1 MPGSSCFSVHMVKLR
16 FSPAA
21 SVTPTD
27 SGVILRSDLGTFQL
41 HGSDVR
47 LFVNEIVPLLDGT
60 RDADLIADALPG
72 YTRSSVHSFLELLAE
87 KGLVERVQENEEN
100 TPGALER
107 WAPQQRF
114 FHKFGLGDGYT
125 RLLKSRVLIVGLEPW
140 GCSLASELA
149 ASGVGK
155 IHLLENGL
163 ISHDDLLSVRYFE
176 PSHLGAKRRDVV
188 QAALSRMAPW
198 CNVSTAPLFLS
209 GAGELSVEDDSWDLI
224 VTGLNA
230 DDLYLLLRV
239 SRYAHAAC
247 VRTLFGHLDGV
258 EAWIGPA
265 VVPGETACWNCFRL
279 RRLANAENIKSE
291 HDIDANLLAGP
302 DQPRARS
309 FLAPMAAQTGQ
320 MLAMEA
326 VKLLTHF
333 TPSRLPGRIY
343 VQNLISGKGQFH
355 TVIRMPWCEFCGG
368 ATSSGKRP
376 GGAVLLKCEDE
387 PSTDDTEADKPES
400 RLSDVGDIEG
410 LRNLL
415 EGWIDPR
422 VGIIRGLFASKD
434 AAYASPL
441 MTASAVL
448 CNYTEGSL
456 QPAFHQ
462 NDLPPEMGAGKGLT
476 ILDAYIGAIGEAI
489 ERYSASRYRLED
501 LRVSSFNS
509 LTGNALD
516 PRRLCLYDE
525 GQYQQADF
533 PFARFDP
540 DQPIHWVNGYWFD
553 NNERVWV
560 PALPA
565 FFNFQCSPDEY
576 FCQVSS
582 SALAAGSD
590 LDDAALRATFELIER
605 DAAMVSWMCQ
615 IPGERLR
622 IDTSVGPEVE
632 EIVRCLG
639 EDGIDV
645 ELYLMDLGTGIP
657 TVFGVGLGDGVAHPA
672 AAVSLAA
679 HISLRAAVRKAILE
693 LAHFSPLI
701 ERLMKE
707 RKIPQSPDEVVS
719 LEDHALYYVP
729 RDRLHAF
736 DFLRKGSSQAV
747 SITGRINEQPATVSS
762 CAELLGKAGLRVAI
776 VDVTSPDVA
785 GSPFRVARA
794 LGMDM
799 QPIHFGHRFARLAN
813 PRLKSFLGN
822 RALNPH
828 PHPIA

>member
-1 MPGSSCFSVHMVKLR
+1 MAKLR

-41 HGSDVR
+41 DGSDVR
-47 LFVNEIVPLLDGT
+47 LFVTEIVPLLDGT
-60 RDADLIADALPG
+60 RDVDLIADALPG

-87 KGLVERVQENEEN
+87 KGLVERVQETEED
-100 TPGALER
+100 TSGALER
-107 WAPQQRF
+107 WIPQQRF
-114 FHKFGLGDGYT
+114 FHKYGLDDGNT
-125 RLLKSRVLIVGLEPW
+125 RLRNSRVLIVGLEPW
-140 GCSLASELA
+140 GCVLASELA

-163 ISHDDLLSVRYFE
+163 IGHDDLLSVRYFE
-176 PSHLGAKRRDVV
+176 LSNLGAKRRDVV
-188 QAALSRMAPW
+188 QAVLSRMAPW

-209 GAGELSVEDDSWDLI
+209 GEGEFSVEGDSWDLI
-224 VTGLNA
+224 LTALTA

-239 SRYAHAAC
+239 SRYAHAAG

-279 RRLANAENIKSE
+279 RRLANAEHIKSA
-291 HDIDANLLAGP
+291 HDIDATLLAGP
-302 DQPRARS
+302 EQPRARS
-309 FLAPMAAQTGQ
+309 FLAPMAALTGQ

-333 TPSRLPGRIY
+333 TPSRLPGRVY
-343 VQNLISGKGQFH
+343 VQNLISGKSQFH
-355 TVIRMPWCEFCGG
+355 TVIRMPWCELCGG
-368 ATSSGKRP
+368 AVSSGKRP
-376 GGAVLLKCEDE
+376 GGAAPLKNEDE
-387 PSTDDTEADKPES
+387 PSNDDKEADKRKS
-400 RLSDVGDIEG
+400 RLSDVRDIEE

-415 EGWIDPR
+415 EGWIDPQ
-422 VGIIRGLFASKD
+422 VGIIRGLFASKGGAD
-434 AAYASPL
+434 ANPL

-448 CNYTEGSL
+448 SNYTEGSACSHNDS
-456 QPAFHQ
+456 QPII
-462 NDLPPEMGAGKGLT
+462 GSGKGLT
-476 ILDAYIGAIGEAI
+476 DLDAYIGGIGEAI
-489 ERYSASRYRLED
+489 ERYSASRYKLED

-509 LTGNALD
+509 FDGDALD

-525 GQYQQADF
+525 SQYEEADF

-540 DQPIHWVNGYWFD
+540 DQPIHWVEGYWFG

-560 PALPA
+560 PALPV
-565 FFNFQCSPDEY
+565 FFNFQVEPHEY

-582 SALAAGSD
+582 SGLAAGSD
-590 LDDAALRATFELIER
+590 LNDAALRATFELIER
-605 DAAMVSWMCQ
+605 DAVMLSWMCQ
-615 IPGERLR
+615 LPGERLR
-622 IDTSVGPEVE
+622 IDASVSAELH
-632 EIVRCLG
+632 EIVRRLG
-639 EDGIDV
+639 EDGVEV
-645 ELYLMDLGTGIP
+645 ELYLLDLGTGIP
-657 TVFGVGLGDGVAHPA
+657 TVVGVGIGDGENHPA

-679 HISLRAAVRKAILE
+679 HASLPVAVRKAILE
-693 LAHFSPLI
+693 LAHFSPFI
-701 ERLMKE
+701 ARLMKE
-707 RKIPQSPDEVVS
+707 KKIPQSPDEVVS

-729 RDRLHAF
+729 GDRLQAF
-736 DFLRKGSSQAV
+736 DYLREGSGKAV
-747 SITGRINEQPATVSS
+747 SVADRIGELPATASS
-762 CAELLGKAGLRVAI
+762 CAERLARAGLSVAI

-794 LGMDM
+794 IGMDM

-813 PRLKSFLGN
+813 PRLKSFLGS

-828 PHPIA
+828 PHPVA

>member
-1 MPGSSCFSVHMVKLR
+1 MPTSKLR

-27 SGVILRSDLGTFQL
+27 SGVILRSDLETFQL
-41 HGSDVR
+41 EGSDVR
-47 LFVNEIVPLLDGT
+47 LFVKEIVPLLDGT

-72 YTRSSVHSFLELLAE
+72 YTRSSVHSFLELLVE
-87 KGLVERVQENEEN
+87 KGLVEQVQENEGD
-100 TPGALER
+100 TSGALER
-107 WAPQQRF
+107 WTPQQRF
-114 FHKFGLGDGYT
+114 FHKYRLDDGVT
-125 RLLKSRVLIVGLEPW
+125 RLQKSQVLIVGLEPW
-140 GCSLASELA
+140 GCVLASELA

-155 IHLLENGL
+155 IHLLESGV
-163 ISHDDLLSVRYFE
+163 IGHEDLLSVRYFE
-176 PSHLGAKRRDVV
+176 SSNLGAKRRDVV
-188 QAALSRMAPW
+188 QAVLSRMAPW
-198 CNVSTAPLFLS
+198 CNVSTDPLFLS
-209 GAGELSVEDDSWDLI
+209 GEGELNVEGDSWDLI
-224 VTGLNA
+224 VTALTA

-239 SRYAHAAC
+239 SRYAHAAG

-279 RRLANAENIKSE
+279 RRLANAEHIKAE
-291 HDIDANLLAGP
+291 HDIDATLLAGP
-302 DQPRARS
+302 GQPRARAL
-309 FLAPMAAQTGQ
+309 LAPMAALTGQ
-320 MLAMEA
+320 ILAMEA

-333 TPSRLPGRIY
+333 TPSRLPARVY
-343 VQNLISGKGQFH
+343 VQNLISGKSQFH
-355 TVIRMPWCEFCGG
+355 TVIRMPWCELCGG
-368 ATSSGKRP
+368 AVSSVKRP
-376 GGAVLLKCEDE
+376 GGAVSPKNEDE
-387 PSTDDTEADKPES
+387 TSEDNTEGDKRVS
-400 RLSDVGDIEG
+400 RLSDVADIEG

-415 EGWIDPR
+415 DGWIDPQ
-422 VGIIRGLFASKD
+422 VGIIRGLFASKGGAD
-434 AAYASPL
+434 ASLL

-448 CNYTEGSL
+448 CKYTDGAL
-456 QPAFHQ
+456 RPAFHE
-462 NDLPPEMGAGKGLT
+462 NESSPDMGAGKGLT
-476 ILDAYIGAIGEAI
+476 VLDAYIGAIGEAF

-509 LTGNALD
+509 FIGDALD
-516 PRRLCLYDE
+516 PRRLCLYDDS
-525 GQYQQADF
+525 QYEEADF

-540 DQPIHWVNGYWFD
+540 DQPIHWVEGYWFG

-565 FFNFQCSPDEY
+565 FFNFHASPQEY

-582 SALAAGSD
+582 SGLAAGSD
-590 LDDAALRATFELIER
+590 LNDAALRATFELIER
-605 DAAMVSWMCQ
+605 DAAMLSWMCQ
-615 IPGERLR
+615 IPGERLK
-622 IDTSVGPEVE
+622 IDASLGPELH
-632 EIVRCLG
+632 EIVRRLK

-657 TVFGVGLGDGVAHPA
+657 TVFVIGLGDGEAHPA

-679 HISLRAAVRKAILE
+679 HTSLPVAVRKAILE

-729 RDRLHAF
+729 RDRLQAF
-736 DFLRKGSSQAV
+736 DFLRQGSGTAV
-747 SITGRINEQPATVSS
+747 SVTDRIGELRATASS
-762 CAELLGKAGLRVAI
+762 CAERLAKGGLSVAI

>member
-1 MPGSSCFSVHMVKLR
+1 MAKLR

-41 HGSDVR
+41 DGSDVR
-47 LFVNEIVPLLDGT
+47 LFVEEIVPLLDGT

-72 YTRSSVHSFLELLAE
+72 YARSSVHSFLELLVE
-87 KGLVERVQENEEN
+87 KGLVEPVQETEED
-100 TPGALER
+100 PSGALER
-107 WAPQQRF
+107 WTSQQRF
-114 FHKFGLGDGYT
+114 FHKYGLDDGNT
-125 RLLKSRVLIVGLEPW
+125 QLQKSRVLIVGLEPW
-140 GCSLASELA
+140 GCVLASELA
-149 ASGVGK
+149 ASGVGT
-155 IHLLENGL
+155 IHLLESGV
-163 ISHDDLLSVRYFE
+163 ISHDDLLAVRYFE
-176 PSHLGAKRRDVV
+176 PSNLGAKRRDIV
-188 QAALSRMAPW
+188 QAFISRMAPR

-209 GAGELSVEDDSWDLI
+209 GEGEFSVEDNSWDLI
-224 VTGLNA
+224 LTALTA

-239 SRYAHAAC
+239 SRYAHAAGVC
-247 VRTLFGHLDGV
+247 TLFGHLDGV

-279 RRLANAENIKSE
+279 RRLANAEHIKSE
-291 HDIDANLLAGP
+291 HDIDATLLAGP
-302 DQPRARS
+302 GQPRARA
-309 FLAPMAAQTGQ
+309 FLAPMAALTGQ

-326 VKLLTHF
+326 VKLLTRF
-333 TPSRLPGRIY
+333 TPSRQPGRVY

-355 TVIRMPWCEFCGG
+355 TVIRMPWCELCGG
-368 ATSSGKRP
+368 AGGSGRRP
-376 GGAVLLKCEDE
+376 GGTVPLKNEDK
-387 PSTDDTEADKPES
+387 PSEDNTEADKRVS
-400 RLSDVGDIEG
+400 RLSDVGDIEE

-422 VGIIRGLFASKD
+422 VGIIRGLFASKGGAD
-434 AAYASPL
+434 ASLL

-456 QPAFHQ
+456 RPAFHQ
-462 NDLPPEMGAGKGLT
+462 NESQPDMGAGKGLT
-476 ILDAYIGAIGEAI
+476 VLDAYIGAIGEAV

-509 LTGNALD
+509 FAEEALD
-516 PRRLCLYDE
+516 PRRLCLYDDS
-525 GQYQQADF
+525 QYEQADF

-540 DQPIHWVNGYWFD
+540 DQPIHWVEGYWFG

-565 FFNFQCSPDEY
+565 FFNFQTSPQEY

-582 SALAAGSD
+582 SGLAAGSD

-605 DAAMVSWMCQ
+605 DAAMLSWMCQ
-615 IPGERLR
+615 IPGERLK
-622 IDTSVGPEVE
+622 IDASIGPELH
-632 EIVRCLG
+632 EIVRRLE

-657 TVFGVGLGDGVAHPA
+657 TVFAVGLGDGEAHPA
-672 AAVSLAA
+672 AAVSLAG
-679 HISLRAAVRKAILE
+679 HGSLSVAVRKAILE

-707 RKIPQSPDEVVS
+707 KKIPQSPDEVVS

-729 RDRLHAF
+729 RDRLPAF
-736 DFLRKGSSQAV
+736 DFLRKGSDQAV
-747 SITGRINEQPATVSS
+747 PITDRIGESPATAGS
-762 CAELLGKAGLRVAI
+762 CAERLAKAGLRIAI

-794 LGMDM
+794 LGADM

>member
-1 MPGSSCFSVHMVKLR
+1 MVKLR

-41 HGSDVR
+41 NGSDVR
-47 LFVNEIVPLLDGT
+47 LFVNEIVLLLDGT
-60 RDADLIADALPG
+60 RDADLIAESLPG
-72 YTRSSVHSFLELLAE
+72 YTRSSVHSFIELLTE
-87 KGLVERVQENEEN
+87 KGLVERVLENERDSL
-100 TPGALER
+100 GALER

-114 FHKFGLGDGYT
+114 FHKYGLDDGNA
-125 RLLKSRVLIVGLEPW
+125 RLQKSRVLIVGLEPW
-140 GCSLASELA
+140 GCILASELV

-155 IHLLENGL
+155 IHLLDNGL
-163 ISHDDLLSVRYFE
+163 IGHDELLSVRYFE
-176 PSHLGAKRRDVV
+176 PSNLGAKRRDVV
-188 QAALSRMAPW
+188 QAVLSRMAPW
-198 CNVSTAPLFLS
+198 CDVSTAPLFLS
-209 GAGELSVEDDSWDLI
+209 GAGELSVEHDSWDLI

-239 SRYAHAAC
+239 SRYAHAAG

-279 RRLANAENIKSE
+279 RRLANAEHIKSA
-291 HDIDANLLAGP
+291 HDLDATLLAGP
-302 DQPRARS
+302 DQPRARA

-320 MLAMEA
+320 MLTMEA

-333 TPSRLPGRIY
+333 TTSRLPGRVYI
-343 VQNLISGKGQFH
+343 QNLTSRKGQFH
-355 TVIRMPWCEFCGG
+355 TVIRMPWCELCGG
-368 ATSSGKRP
+368 AASSGKRP
-376 GGAVLLKCEDE
+376 GGAASLKNEDE
-387 PSTDDTEADKPES
+387 PSNDDKEADKPKP
-400 RLSDVGDIEG
+400 RLSDVENIEA

-415 EGWIDPR
+415 EGWVDPR
-422 VGIIRGLFASKD
+422 VGIIRGLFASKGT
-434 AAYASPL
+434 ACASPL

-448 CNYTEGSL
+448 SNYTEGSL
-456 QPAFHQ
+456 QPAFQQ
-462 NDLPPEMGAGKGLT
+462 NDLQPEVGAGKGLT
-476 ILDAYIGAIGEAI
+476 ALDAYIGAIGEAI
-489 ERYSASRYRLED
+489 ERYSASRYRLKD

-509 LTGNALD
+509 FAGNALD
-516 PRRLCLYDE
+516 PRRLCLYE
-525 GQYQQADF
+525 ESQYEQADF
-533 PFARFDP
+533 PFARFDSE
-540 DQPIHWVNGYWFD
+540 QPIHWVNGYWFGD
-553 NNERVWV
+553 NERVWV

-565 FFNFQCSPDEY
+565 FFNFQVSPQEY

-582 SALAAGSD
+582 SGLATGSD

-657 TVFGVGLGDGVAHPA
+657 TVFAVGLGDGKAHPA

-679 HISLRAAVRKAILE
+679 HTSLPVAVRKAILE

-729 RDRLHAF
+729 RDRLQAF
-736 DFLRKGSSQAV
+736 DFLRYGAGQAV
-747 SITGRINEQPATVSS
+747 SITDRIGEPPATASS
-762 CAELLGKAGLRVAI
+762 CAERLAKAGLSVAI